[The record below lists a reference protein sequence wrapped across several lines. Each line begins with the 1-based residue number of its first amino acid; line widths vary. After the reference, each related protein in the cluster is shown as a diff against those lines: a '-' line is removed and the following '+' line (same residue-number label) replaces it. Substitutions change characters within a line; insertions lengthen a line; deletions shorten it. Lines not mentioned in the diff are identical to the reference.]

1 VGSRRELESR
11 AHMSASPL
19 NDAPTLSALLQSIR
33 GSAHGLTYLQ
43 GERET
48 RNLAFGELYERALSI
63 LHRLQR
69 LGARP
74 GDKMILFLSD
84 NEPFID
90 AFWAGLLGG
99 IIPVP
104 IAPGISDEHRYKLLR
119 IARKLQTPYIYTE
132 QRLLERLENLATDT
146 DGQATIAA
154 LRARAFLVDEL
165 EQLGRSGKLYRAR
178 SSDVAFIQFSS
189 GSTSEPKGVVLT
201 HANLLANIRAVAEVA
216 RFTPDDVSLSW
227 MPLTHDMGLIGFHL
241 IMLGSRVHAH
251 LMPTELFVR
260 RPLLWLQLA
269 TRIRASVLCSPNF
282 GYHHYLKVLGER
294 SPAELDLS
302 RVRLIF
308 NGAEPISV
316 ELCEQFMTRL
326 APAGLAREA
335 MYPVYGLAE
344 ASLAVSF
351 PEPGQAYRATGFNRH
366 QLGVGAEP
374 QTLGVDERDA
384 LRLASVGRA
393 VPYCELRIAA
403 DDDQPMPAQR
413 VGHIQIRG
421 ANVTGG
427 YYEDPAANT
436 ATYTS
441 DGWLRTG
448 DLGLIHQGELYI
460 TGRHKEILF
469 VNGQNY
475 YPHDLEHIAAELPGL
490 ELGKVVVA
498 GVRRVGALADE
509 LLVFVLHRADMGAF
523 LPLARQVAAR
533 IGEHA
538 GIEVSAVVP
547 VRRIPKTT
555 SGKFQ
560 RHLLEQEFL
569 AGAFD
574 AELTELAR
582 LRAQEPAVRTGGSE
596 ITQRLRAICEQE
608 LDGRSIDVDESLF
621 DIGASSLKLIA
632 IHERIERLWPGLVDV
647 TDIFDHPSL
656 AALAHFI
663 EQKLAATPHA

>member
-1 VGSRRELESR
+1 MNATPVN
-11 AHMSASPL
+11 AAT
-19 NDAPTLSALLQSIR
+19 TLTALLEGDR
-33 GSAHGLTYLQ
+33 GAARAAVTYLE
-43 GERET
+43 GERDT
-48 RNLAFGELYERALSI
+48 RTVAFGELYERAVAI

-74 GDKMILFLSD
+74 GDKLILFLSS

-90 AFWAGLLGG
+90 AFWAALLGG
-99 IIPVP
+99 IIAVPV
-104 IAPGISDEHRYKLLR
+104 APGISDEHRHKLLR

-132 QRLLERLENLATDT
+132 QRLLERVGSLATDNET
-146 DGQATIAA
+146 QATFES
-154 LRARAFLVDEL
+154 LCARAFLVDQL
-165 EQLGRSGKLYRAR
+165 DQLGRSGKLYRAR
-178 SSDVAFIQFSS
+178 PSDAAFIQFSS

-201 HANLLANIRAVAEVA
+201 HANLLANIRGATEIAH
-216 RFTPDDVSLSW
+216 FNHDDVSLSW

-241 IMLGSRVHAH
+241 IMLANRVQAH

-269 TRIRASVLCSPNF
+269 ARIRASILCSPNF
-282 GYHHYLKVLGER
+282 GYRHYLKVLGEH
-294 SPAELDLS
+294 ALGELDLS
-302 RVRLIF
+302 SVRLIF

-316 ELCEQFMTRL
+316 ELCEQFLNRL
-326 APAGLAREA
+326 SPAGLAREA
-335 MYPVYGLAE
+335 MFPVYGLAE

-351 PEPGQAYRATGFNRH
+351 PEPGRRYRATGFNRH

-374 QTLGVDERDA
+374 QTLGIDERDA
-384 LRLASVGRA
+384 VRLASVGRA
-393 VPYCELRIAA
+393 IPYCELRIAG
-403 DDDQPMPAQR
+403 DDDQPMTERR
-413 VGHIQIRG
+413 VGHIHIRG
-421 ANVTGG
+421 DNVTAG
-427 YYEDPAANT
+427 YYEDPAVNA
-436 ATYTS
+436 ATFTT

-475 YPHDLEHIAAELPGL
+475 YPHDLERIAEDVPGL

-498 GVRRVGALADE
+498 GVRPIGAQADE
-509 LLVFVLHRADMGAF
+509 LVVFVLHRTDMAAF
-523 LPLARQVAAR
+523 LPLARQIAAR

-538 GIEVSAVVP
+538 GLEISAVVP

-560 RHLLEQEFL
+560 RHLLEQEYL

-574 AELTELAR
+574 VELTELAR
-582 LRAQEPAVRTGGSE
+582 LRAQEPAARAGGSE

-608 LDGRSIDVDESLF
+608 LDGRSIEVDESLF
-621 DIGASSLKLIA
+621 DLGASSLKLIA
-632 IHERIERLWPGLVDV
+632 IHERIERLWPGLVEV
-647 TDIFDHPSL
+647 TDIFDHPSI
-656 AALAHFI
+656 AALGRFI
-663 EQKLAATPHA
+663 EQKLAAEARA

>member
-1 VGSRRELESR
+1 MNATTLNTATTLIELLEANR
-11 AHMSASPL
+11 SAARS
-19 NDAPTLSALLQSIR
+19 
-33 GSAHGLTYLQ
+33 LTYLE

-48 RNLAFGELYERALSI
+48 RSVALSELYERALAI

-74 GDKMILFLSD
+74 GDKLILFLSS

-90 AFWAGLLGG
+90 AFWAALLGG
-99 IIPVP
+99 IIAVPV
-104 IAPGISDEHRYKLLR
+104 APGISDEHRHKLLR
-119 IARKLQTPYIYTE
+119 IARKLHAPYIYTE
-132 QRLLERLENLATDT
+132 QRLLERVGSLATGHEDL
-146 DGQATIAA
+146 ATLES

-165 EQLGRSGKLYRAR
+165 DELGRSGKLYRAR
-178 SSDVAFIQFSS
+178 PADVAFIQFSS

-201 HANLLANIRAVAEVA
+201 HANLLANTRGATEIAH
-216 RFTPDDVSLSW
+216 FNQDDVSLSW

-241 IMLGSRVHAH
+241 IMLANRVHAH
-251 LMPTELFVR
+251 LMPTDLFVR

-269 TRIRASVLCSPNF
+269 ARIRATILCSPNF
-282 GYHHYLKVLGER
+282 GYRHYLKVLGER
-294 SPAELDLS
+294 APGELDLS

-316 ELCEQFMTRL
+316 ELCEQFLSRL
-326 APAGLAREA
+326 APTGLPRQA
-335 MYPVYGLAE
+335 MFPVYGLAE

-351 PEPGQAYRATGFNRH
+351 PEPGALYRATAFNRH

-374 QTLGVDERDA
+374 QTIGVDEREA
-384 LRLASVGRA
+384 VRLASVGRA
-393 VPYCELRIAA
+393 IPYCELRIAG

-413 VGHIQIRG
+413 VGHIHIRG
-421 ANVTGG
+421 DNVTGG
-427 YYEDPAANT
+427 YYEDPAVNAATFT
-436 ATYTS
+436 A

-475 YPHDLEHIAAELPGL
+475 YPYDLERIAEEVPGL

-498 GVRRVGALADE
+498 GVRPIGAQADE
-509 LLVFVLHRADMGAF
+509 LLVFVLHRADMAGF
-523 LPLARQVAAR
+523 VPLARQVAAR

-538 GIEVSAVVP
+538 GVEVSAVVP

-560 RHLLEQEFL
+560 RHLLEQEYL
-569 AGAFD
+569 AGAFTGEL
-574 AELTELAR
+574 AELER
-582 LRAQEPAVRTGGSE
+582 LRAHEPAARVDGSE
-596 ITQRLRAICEQE
+596 ITQLLRGICEQE
-608 LDGRSIDVDESLF
+608 LEGRSIDVDESLF
-621 DIGASSLKLIA
+621 DVGTSSLKLIA

-647 TDIFDHPSL
+647 TDIFDHPSI
-656 AALAHFI
+656 AALARFL
-663 EQKLAATPHA
+663 EQKLAAGSRS

>member
-1 VGSRRELESR
+1 MNATTLNTATTLIELLE
-11 AHMSASPL
+11 A
-19 NDAPTLSALLQSIR
+19 NR
-33 GSAHGLTYLQ
+33 GAARSLTYLE

-48 RNLAFGELYERALSI
+48 RSVALGEHHERALAI

-74 GDKMILFLSD
+74 GDKLILFLSS

-90 AFWAGLLGG
+90 AFWAALLGG
-99 IIPVP
+99 IIAVPV
-104 IAPGISDEHRYKLLR
+104 APGISDEHRHKLLR
-119 IARKLQTPYIYTE
+119 IARKLHAPYIYTE
-132 QRLLERLENLATDT
+132 QRLLERVGSLATGHEDL
-146 DGQATIAA
+146 ATLES

-165 EQLGRSGKLYRAR
+165 DQLGRSGKLYRAR
-178 SSDVAFIQFSS
+178 PADVAFIQFSS

-201 HANLLANIRAVAEVA
+201 HANLLANIRGATEIAH
-216 RFTPDDVSLSW
+216 FNQDDVSLSW

-241 IMLGSRVHAH
+241 MMLANRVHAH
-251 LMPTELFVR
+251 LMPTDLFVR

-269 TRIRASVLCSPNF
+269 ARIRATILCSPNF
-282 GYHHYLKVLGER
+282 GYRHYLKVLGER
-294 SPAELDLS
+294 APGELDLS

-316 ELCEQFMTRL
+316 ELCEQFLSRL
-326 APAGLAREA
+326 APTGLPRQA
-335 MYPVYGLAE
+335 MFPVYGLAE

-351 PEPGQAYRATGFNRH
+351 PEPGALYRATAFNRH

-374 QTLGVDERDA
+374 QTIGVDEREA
-384 LRLASVGRA
+384 VRLASVGRA
-393 VPYCELRIAA
+393 IPYCELRIAG

-413 VGHIQIRG
+413 VGHIHIRG
-421 ANVTGG
+421 DNVTGG
-427 YYEDPAANT
+427 YYEDPAVNAATFT
-436 ATYTS
+436 A

-475 YPHDLEHIAAELPGL
+475 YPHDLERIAEEVPGL

-498 GVRRVGALADE
+498 GVRPIGAQADE
-509 LLVFVLHRADMGAF
+509 LLVFVLHRADMAGF

-538 GIEVSAVVP
+538 GVEVSAVVP

-560 RHLLEQEFL
+560 RHLLEQEYL
-569 AGAFD
+569 AGAFTGEL
-574 AELTELAR
+574 AELER
-582 LRAQEPAVRTGGSE
+582 LRAHEPAARVDGSE
-596 ITQRLRAICEQE
+596 ITQLLRGICEQE
-608 LDGRSIDVDESLF
+608 LEGRSIDVDESLF
-621 DIGASSLKLIA
+621 DVGTSSLKLIA

-647 TDIFDHPSL
+647 TDIFDHPSIG
-656 AALAHFI
+656 ALARFL
-663 EQKLAATPHA
+663 EQKLAAGSRS